1 MKYLKTFE
9 SYSVSE
15 EYSERQD
22 MINMLVNDRDCVY
35 SEEEL
40 KSMSDDE
47 LAYMCSSNE
56 SLKELGK
63 KVLIKLGLMDKDEEV
78 EARKEK
84 LIANLEE
91 MIFSVKTQRSFTDEH
106 GKGKDTF
113 HRKYNPNNNFDF
125 TYDDEKVKNKE
136 ELVIKM
142 AKNGFVGK
150 LSLKTKAPNLIPK
163 INYKP
168 GAYKFGR
175 LLNNL
180 GIYTDGS
187 FADYLAG
194 IEEEEVEYKPKIF
207 DPGNKPDWD
216 RF

>member
-22 MINMLVNDRDCVY
+22 MIDMLVNDRDCVY
-35 SEEEL
+35 SEEDL
-40 KSMSDDE
+40 QSMSDDE

-63 KVLIKLGLMDKDEEV
+63 KALVKLGLMDKDEEV

-91 MIFSVKTQRSFTDEH
+91 MIKKDYDSFT
-106 GKGKDTF
+106 
-113 HRKYNPNNNFDF
+113 FDG
-125 TYDDEKVKNKE
+125 EKVKDKE
-136 ELVIKM
+136 ELVTKM

-150 LSLKTKAPNLIPK
+150 LLPIQKRGIV
-163 INYKP
+163 NYKP
-168 GAYKFGR
+168 GAYKFAR
-175 LLNNL
+175 L
-180 GIYTDGS
+180 G
-187 FADYLAG
+187 AG
-194 IEEEEVEYKPKIF
+194 GAEKGK
-207 DPGNKPDWD
+207 
-216 RF
+216 